1 MSPGPHP
8 FEVGF
13 RRPEEEEEEEEEAAD
28 DDKLREVGTM
38 MSELLNTLERRP

>member
-13 RRPEEEEEEEEEAAD
+13 RRPEEEEEEAAD
-28 DDKLREVGTM
+28 NDDKPREVGTM
-38 MSELLNTLERRP
+38 MSELLNTLERPP